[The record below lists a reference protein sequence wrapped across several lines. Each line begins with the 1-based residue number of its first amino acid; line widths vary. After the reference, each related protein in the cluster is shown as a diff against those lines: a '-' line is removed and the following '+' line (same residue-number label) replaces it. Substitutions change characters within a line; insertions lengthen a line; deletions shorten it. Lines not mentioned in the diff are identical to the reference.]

1 MEETQKKKKESI
13 FKRFE
18 PFMGKKKVLMPIA
31 LISSAFSAIAGIIPY
46 IFIWLIIRKVLNE
59 PGQIKIGSIL
69 AYV

>member
-31 LISSAFSAIAGIIPY
+31 LISSRDKMMQDMKFPAESVPFM
-46 IFIWLIIRKVLNE
+46 
-59 PGQIKIGSIL
+59 
-69 AYV
+69 

>member
-31 LISSAFSAIAGIIPY
+31 LISSAFSAIAGVAD
-46 IFIWLIIRKVLNE
+46 RKSV
-59 PGQIKIGSIL
+59 
-69 AYV
+69 V